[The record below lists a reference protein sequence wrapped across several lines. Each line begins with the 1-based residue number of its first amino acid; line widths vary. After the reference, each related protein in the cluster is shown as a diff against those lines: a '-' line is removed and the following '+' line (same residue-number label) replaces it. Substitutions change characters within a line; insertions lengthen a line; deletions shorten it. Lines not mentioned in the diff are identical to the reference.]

1 MRRYYGIDLLRFLA
15 GISIVIFHWGLSFGF
30 LNLPENYT
38 YKNILN
44 FIYVHGD
51 NAIPFFFVI
60 SGIVFSNMY
69 LEQENKISFKNF
81 FIRRF
86 ARLYPLHIITL
97 FLVIIIQFLFLKIFN
112 SYQLYT
118 YNDFYHFFLNIF
130 LLLGIGLEEGR
141 SFNVPVWSV
150 ALEIYI
156 YFIFFFLITLINKF
170 RILLV
175 LMVYLCIMIIDK
187 TKLIELSFVKN
198 YLSLGLF
205 VDFARLFFSGV
216 LIFLIEKKFRNS
228 NYLTIGTILLLII
241 TSIVKFYFFIFIPS
255 LVMLFVLFDR
265 IIISTKIKRI
275 FTVLGGLT
283 YSLYLLHTVTFLCLL
298 LLLKS
303 IDKINYFYTNSLF
316 IFYLLGTILLSLLSF
331 NYIEKPLNEKIR
343 KKLIN

>member
-1 MRRYYGIDLLRFLA
+1 M
-15 GISIVIFHWGLSFGF
+15 
-30 LNLPENYT
+30 
-38 YKNILN
+38 
-44 FIYVHGD
+44 
-51 NAIPFFFVI
+51 
-60 SGIVFSNMY
+60 
-69 LEQENKISFKNF
+69 
-81 FIRRF
+81 
-86 ARLYPLHIITL
+86 
-97 FLVIIIQFLFLKIFN
+97 
-112 SYQLYT
+112 
-118 YNDFYHFFLNIF
+118 
-130 LLLGIGLEEGR
+130 LGIGLEEGR